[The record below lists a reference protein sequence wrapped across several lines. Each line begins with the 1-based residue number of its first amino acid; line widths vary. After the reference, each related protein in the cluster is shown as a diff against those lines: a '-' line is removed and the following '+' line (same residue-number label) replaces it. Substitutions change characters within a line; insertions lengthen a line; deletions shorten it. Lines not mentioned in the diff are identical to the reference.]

1 MADIEAVLYQVRVPG
16 EHRSFLRFLW
26 WKDNNTSND
35 IVDHEMNVHVF
46 NGTSSPSCSIMHL
59 DVLLLTLKISLVR
72 RQQLLWKIIF
82 ILMACSNRSIQ
93 TVKDATS
100 ITHDVTA
107 MCAVG
112 RFNLTNFTRN
122 IKEVLLSIPDE
133 RKRKCVKDQDL
144 STAEIPQERAL
155 RIIWQIEEDTL
166 GFHLQLPKKPSTRRG
181 LLNMLSSTY
190 DPLGIAGLFLLEGR
204 SIIQE
209 LCKNDLNW
217 DEKVLQDFTME

>member
-1 MADIEAVLYQVRVPG
+1 
-16 EHRSFLRFLW
+16 
-26 WKDNNTSND
+26 
-35 IVDHEMNVHVF
+35 
-46 NGTSSPSCSIMHL
+46 
-59 DVLLLTLKISLVR
+59 
-72 RQQLLWKIIF
+72 
-82 ILMACSNRSIQ
+82 
-93 TVKDATS
+93 
-100 ITHDVTA
+100 

-112 RFNLTNFTRN
+112 RFNLTNFTSN

-166 GFHLQLPKKPSTRRG
+166 GFHLQLPKKPLTRRG